1 MEMLPALAGPI
12 IGGLLGNNGNSQ
24 SQTTQNTVDPRF
36 AEYMYGG
43 NGVLP
48 AAKDWYAKNKTGMNE
63 QMATGMNN
71 QWNQLGGASQGFNQ
85 MQNLGMGLMGGGVAG
100 NPFHGGTAAPQGAQ
114 GSQPQSYQPA
124 QMSMGGTS
132 GPFSGQAPQTLQ
144 APPPAAPTNNDS
156 FINALRDQA
165 QYNQWNAQDGEIKQN
180 KPWQGNPLA
189 VINQNLARG

>member
-12 IGGLLGNNGNSQ
+12 IGGLLGSNGNSQ
-24 SQTTQNTVDPRF
+24 AQTTQNTVDPRF

-48 AAKDWYAKNKTGMNE
+48 AAKDWYSKNKTGMNE

-71 QWNQLGGASQGFNQ
+71 QWNQLGGSAQGFNQ

-100 NPFHGGTAAPQGAQ
+100 NPFNGGSAGTQGY
-114 GSQPQSYQPA
+114 QPQSYQPA
-124 QMSMGGTS
+124 QMPMSGTS
-132 GPFSGQAPQTLQ
+132 GPFSGQAPKTLQ
-144 APPPAAPTNNDS
+144 APPPAATNNDS

-165 QYNQWNAQDGEIKQN
+165 QYQQWNAQDGEIKQN
-180 KPWQGNPLA
+180 KPWQGTPLA
-189 VINQNLARG
+189 VINQSLARG